1 MPVDQGNSDAQFNY
15 TSCFEKGRSSS
26 IDFVE
31 ATCYYKLPASQWNS
45 HTQNRC
51 VVFIITKKWNS
62 NNLSETA
69 RYFKLSSDQCHR
81 DS

>member
-31 ATCYYKLPASQWNS
+31 AVCYYKLPASQ
-45 HTQNRC
+45 
-51 VVFIITKKWNS
+51 
-62 NNLSETA
+62 
-69 RYFKLSSDQCHR
+69 
-81 DS
+81 